1 MQFALDFLPPATV
14 LRAFEGALEITIPFG
29 SNASSPA
36 KNTNEHANAQSDE
49 QSLVLAVSRDK
60 KGGWQLSK
68 KPASTAGTAKTEGT
82 VNDASTTGT
91 AETTDTANA
100 TDSTSAATIVLR
112 DAGNRLPSRLDSY
125 RNALSRA
132 FSNGDISAS
141 DLAVATQDFAGSST
155 LNKLTP
161 ELFAATIILVLAR
174 FAIADN
180 SATNPAAAEA
190 KSVSAMK
197 PKGKAQHRFRKELAN
212 IAFYVDDFGA
222 KATIYWQKRNEM
234 RILAGAQLRQ
244 DVPLRKDGEIGLNG
258 RFGNTLREENADKIK
273 DFTVVEDIVVR
284 SVNEVG
290 LLLYYGDTNSWLVL
304 RDANGKTI
312 DEYSRV

>member
-1 MQFALDFLPPATV
+1 MQFALDFLPSATM

-36 KNTNEHANAQSDE
+36 KNTNEHANVQSDE
-49 QSLVLAVSRDK
+49 QSLVLAVSRDE

-68 KPASTAGTAKTEGT
+68 KPASTAKTEGT

-91 AETTDTANA
+91 AETADSANTAGSAN
-100 TDSTSAATIVLR
+100 AATIVLR

-161 ELFAATIILVLAR
+161 ELFAATIILVL
-174 FAIADN
+174 
-180 SATNPAAAEA
+180 
-190 KSVSAMK
+190 
-197 PKGKAQHRFRKELAN
+197 
-212 IAFYVDDFGA
+212 
-222 KATIYWQKRNEM
+222 
-234 RILAGAQLRQ
+234 
-244 DVPLRKDGEIGLNG
+244 
-258 RFGNTLREENADKIK
+258 
-273 DFTVVEDIVVR
+273 
-284 SVNEVG
+284 
-290 LLLYYGDTNSWLVL
+290 

>member
-1 MQFALDFLPPATV
+1 MQFALDFLPSATV
-14 LRAFEGALEITIPFG
+14 LRAFEGAVEITIPFG
-29 SNASSPA
+29 SNASYPA
-36 KNTNEHANAQSDE
+36 KNPDEHANAQSDE
-49 QSLVLAVSRDK
+49 QSLVLAVSRDE

-68 KPASTAGTAKTEGT
+68 KLASTAKTAGTA
-82 VNDASTTGT
+82 
-91 AETTDTANA
+91 DTANA

-125 RNALSRA
+125 RNALVHT
-132 FSNGDISAS
+132 FSNGDVPAS
-141 DLAVATQDFAGSST
+141 DLEKAAQDFSSSNA
-155 LNKLTP
+155 LNELTP

-258 RFGNTLREENADKIK
+258 RFGNTLREENSDKIK

>member
-1 MQFALDFLPPATV
+1 MQFALDFLPSATV

-68 KPASTAGTAKTEGT
+68 KPASTAKTAG
-82 VNDASTTGT
+82 
-91 AETTDTANA
+91 TTDTANA
-100 TDSTSAATIVLR
+100 TDSTSAATIVLW

-141 DLAVATQDFAGSST
+141 DLDAATQDFAGSSA
-155 LNKLTP
+155 LNELTP